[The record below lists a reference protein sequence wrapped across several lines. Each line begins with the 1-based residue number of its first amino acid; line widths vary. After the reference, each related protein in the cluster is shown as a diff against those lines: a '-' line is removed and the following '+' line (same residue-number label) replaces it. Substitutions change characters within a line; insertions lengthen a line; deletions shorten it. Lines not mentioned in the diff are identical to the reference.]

1 MPYIMLV
8 DNILSCVA
16 ADMAVRSNETNKQ
29 IIKLTIYLSDD
40 SNNSIAIF
48 NF

>member
-16 ADMAVRSNETNKQ
+16 ADMAVRINGTNKQ
-29 IIKLTIYLSDD
+29 TIKQTIYLSDD
-40 SNNSIAIF
+40 SNSNVAIF

>member
-1 MPYIMLV
+1 MLV

-16 ADMAVRSNETNKQ
+16 ADMAVRSNGKNKQ
-29 IIKLTIYLSDD
+29 MIKLTIYLSDD
-40 SNNSIAIF
+40 CNNSVAIF

>member
-16 ADMAVRSNETNKQ
+16 ADMAVRSNGTNKQ
-29 IIKLTIYLSDD
+29 MVKLTIYLSDD

>member
-1 MPYIMLV
+1 MLV

-16 ADMAVRSNETNKQ
+16 ADMAVRCNGTNKQ
-29 IIKLTIYLSDD
+29 MTKLTIYLSDD
-40 SNNSIAIF
+40 SNNSVAIF

>member
-1 MPYIMLV
+1 MPYIMLA

-16 ADMAVRSNETNKQ
+16 ADMSVRSNGTNKQ
-29 IIKLTIYLSDD
+29 TIKQTIYLSDD
-40 SNNSIAIF
+40 SNNSVAIF